1 MDVVLGKLP
10 SKLLELL
17 KDEYKLQTGVKDQIS
32 SCSRELENMC
42 AVLRKVAQVPPDELD
57 ELVRLWARDV
67 REASYDMEDILDN
80 FLVRI
85 DGGPVNNGPADDDA
99 AKVKRLIKKMGNLFS
114 LSKAKARHE
123 IAGAIEELSKRLEDI
138 SKLHGRYTAD
148 DIVPKQHASTNG
160 IDPLLEALY
169 KKESQLVGIDKPRD
183 KLISMLS
190 TVDDNKEIKMVSV
203 VGFGGLGKTTLARVV
218 FKKLT
223 ADDRSYY
230 KAFVPV
236 GRNPDLKK
244 ALRDVLIGLDK
255 ERYTMKVNL
264 TVLDQMQ
271 LIDEVQEYLKD
282 KRYFIV
288 IDDIWDVLS
297 LETIK
302 WALEDNGLGC
312 KVIITTRNH
321 DVAENVKYSYQ
332 MEPLPKESSEKL
344 FYGKIFGSKDQC
356 PGQLVEV
363 SEKILKKCGGVPL
376 ALTTISSL
384 LANKS
389 RNRKEWY
396 DVCHS
401 IGSGLGSSNDIKNM
415 RKILSLSYYDLPSH
429 LKTCLL
435 YLSMFPDDFVI
446 WKSRLIWRWIAED
459 FVQPEGADRSFFEI
473 GESYFNELVNRS
485 LIQPEYMDNQG
496 IAWACR
502 VHDMVLD
509 LICSLS
515 REEGFV
521 TILKTGTVQ
530 STPSSGSKVHRL
542 SLHNNTRHEID
553 MSKLRSL
560 TLFSCSILKSMP
572 RCLHLRVLDLIDCN
586 LADHTSLWFVGD
598 LFHLRYLSLRD
609 TKYAGKLPVE
619 IGNLQ
624 FLQTLDIIGNRI
636 KELPS
641 SIKALRQLMFLYI
654 QEDTRLPRNGLRR
667 LTSLEML
674 RAGVDSQYVAEEL
687 GHLTQLRSV
696 EVVLGRGAE
705 EGRWDSSMSAT
716 FVRCLGK
723 LHKLQRLW
731 LGMKGTA
738 VDLEGAVDSLGNLA
752 LDDDHLP
759 SLQSVEV
766 YICGEH
772 NVSKEVVWKV
782 EGVLKQLANAHH
794 NRPRVRLG

>member
-17 KDEYKLQTGVKDQIS
+17 KDEYKLQTGVKEQIS
-32 SCSRELENMC
+32 CCSRELENMR

-57 ELVRLWARDV
+57 PLVRLWARDV
-67 REASYDMEDILDN
+67 REASYDMEDILDT

-85 DGGPVNNGPADDDA
+85 DGGPVNNGPADDAA

-114 LSKAKARHE
+114 LRKAKARHE

-148 DIVPKQHASTNG
+148 DIVPRQLASTNG

-169 KKESQLVGIDKPRD
+169 KKESQLVGIDGPRD
-183 KLISMLS
+183 MLMSMLS

-218 FKKLT
+218 YQKLT
-223 ADDRSYY
+223 ADDPHCC

-244 ALRDVLIGLDK
+244 TLRDVLIGLDK

-264 TVLDQMQ
+264 TVLDQRQ
-271 LIDEVQEYLKD
+271 LIDEVREYLKD

-302 WALEDNGLGC
+302 WGLEDNGLGC
-312 KVIITTRNH
+312 KVIITTRNR

-344 FYGKIFGSKDQC
+344 FYGKIFGSKDKC
-356 PGQLVEV
+356 PGQLVQV
-363 SEKILKKCGGVPL
+363 SEEILKKCGGVPL
-376 ALTTISSL
+376 ALTTTSSL

-389 RNRKEWY
+389 RKKEEWGV
-396 DVCHS
+396 VCHS
-401 IGSGLGSSNDIKNM
+401 IGSGLGSSNHINYMKE
-415 RKILSLSYYDLPSH
+415 ILSLSYYDLPSH

-521 TILKTGTVQ
+521 TTLGSDTVQ
-530 STPSSGSKVHRL
+530 STPSSGSKVRRL

-560 TLFSCSILKSMP
+560 TLFSCSTLKSMP

-586 LADHTSLWFVGD
+586 LAGHTSLRFVGD

-609 TKYAGKLPVE
+609 AKYVGKLPVE

-624 FLQTLDIIGNRI
+624 FLQTLDIIGNRVE
-636 KELPS
+636 ELPS
-641 SIKALRQLMFLYI
+641 SIKELRQLMFLYI
-654 QEDTRLPRNGLRR
+654 QEDTRLPKNGLRM
-667 LTSLEML
+667 LTCLEML
-674 RAGVDSQYVAEEL
+674 RAGVDCEYVAKEL

-696 EVVLGRGAE
+696 EVVLGK

-716 FVRCLGK
+716 FVGCLGN

-731 LGMKGTA
+731 LGMKGKA
-738 VDLEGAVDSLGNLA
+738 VDLEGAVDSLGKLA

-766 YICGEH
+766 DIYGEE
-772 NVSKEVVWKV
+772 NVSKEVVSKV
-782 EGVLKQLANAHH
+782 EVLLKQLANAHH
-794 NRPRVRLG
+794 NHPRVRFKA